1 MGSQVGCAWPSGD
14 RQAVILLDTQAL
26 IWLIE
31 GNPRLG
37 DKARMIIER
46 ERIGREATIAPISV
60 WEAAMLVDK
69 GKITLSSAVRDWFQA
84 VLAEPGFR
92 LADLTVAMGADAGS
106 LPGDI
111 HGDPADRLII
121 ATARALGCPVL
132 TSDTLILHY
141 AKAGHVQAI
150 DARH

>member
-1 MGSQVGCAWPSGD
+1 M
-14 RQAVILLDTQAL
+14 ILIDTQAL
-26 IWLIE
+26 VWLIE

-37 DKARMIIER
+37 VGAKVIIER
-46 ERIGREATIAPISV
+46 ERATRDALISIISV

-69 GKITLSSAVRDWFQA
+69 GRLALSRAVYQWFEA
-84 VLAEPGFR
+84 VLSAPGFR
-92 LADLTVAMGADAGS
+92 LADMTVAMGADAGG

-132 TSDTLILHY
+132 TADRKILDY
-141 AKAGHVQAI
+141 SKAGHVEAI
-150 DARH
+150 DARR